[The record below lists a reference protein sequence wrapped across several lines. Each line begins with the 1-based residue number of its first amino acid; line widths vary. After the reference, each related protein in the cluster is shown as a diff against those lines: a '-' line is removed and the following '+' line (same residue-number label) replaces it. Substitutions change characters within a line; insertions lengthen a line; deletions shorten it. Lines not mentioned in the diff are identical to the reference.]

1 MALIADLRAR
11 LQDRS
16 TCPPDD
22 AYGLREL
29 RYSESGADALASTVN
44 SDSSVR
50 DGSES
55 LHEIDSRREVTFVE
69 GQGDNGV
76 DPPSSRG
83 SLIVGSS
90 ESVQVPSSAIS
101 SSLDPRPS
109 ASLRYVYSRAQT
121 L

>member
-1 MALIADLRAR
+1 M
-11 LQDRS
+11 
-16 TCPPDD
+16 
-22 AYGLREL
+22 
-29 RYSESGADALASTVN
+29 N

-101 SSLDPRPS
+101 SALIAGASIAGDSGPS
-109 ASLRYVYSRAQT
+109 VVSGGTPAGSGDALMAVNSGVGSGELIQQLT
-121 L
+121 QLV